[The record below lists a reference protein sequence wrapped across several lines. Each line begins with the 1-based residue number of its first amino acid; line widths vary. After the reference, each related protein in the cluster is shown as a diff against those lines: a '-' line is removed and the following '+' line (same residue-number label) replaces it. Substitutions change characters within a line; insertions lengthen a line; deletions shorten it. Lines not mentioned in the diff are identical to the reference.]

1 MKVMQKKLL
10 FYLLLV
16 LCIQVQAQTNFFKAI
31 SETDIRLKTNQLRKI
46 QPEKYHTFSLNIAAL
61 TAQIQQAP
69 MEFTAAAR
77 KNPLLLLLPL
87 ADGNFAPF
95 EIVESPIMDA
105 SLSKRY
111 PTIRTFS
118 GRGQRERNMTLR
130 CDITPNGFH
139 AVINTEAGEM
149 YLDPYAT
156 NQTENYVCYYTKDY
170 RPSLGSN
177 TLGFTC
183 GTEMDI
189 ASGEHHSV
197 GSKDVYANLR
207 NGSELATLLKYRLA
221 LAATN
226 EYCNQNGDT
235 KVSVRA
241 AMVETMNRVNNVT
254 EKEVAVR
261 MEMLDDVDT
270 LIFLTPIAD
279 PFPKGSEGK
288 DILGLIGGVI
298 NTRIGFTKYDIGH
311 VFTGVCSDVGGV
323 AGGQSCTQGKGS
335 AVSCHSEG
343 IQATPFAVSIVAH
356 EMGHQMTASHT
367 MSACDGVEPAQLS
380 SSSMIEPGSGSTI
393 MSYDGGCG
401 SQNID
406 NQYWKPNGYYHG
418 GTLDQIINWTRVDK
432 GSKCGTRVTTDNH
445 VPEISIPLGDSL
457 YIPISTPFSLTGKAF
472 DEDSDPLLFNWDQA
486 DENVLS
492 TLGVPQGNSAIFRSL
507 LPNSS
512 LTRVFPAMATILKNG
527 TDKKELLPTYK
538 RNLTLRFIARDYRAN
553 GGGTIWKDAHIKA
566 TEKAG
571 PFLVTNYNNSEPLTA
586 GDFVELKWDVANTDG
601 ALVNCKKV
609 NIILSTDAGKT
620 FSDTLVKATANDG
633 SEFVAIPNKLTNTA
647 RIMIA
652 GANHIFFDVNDK
664 NVKIEKATK
673 PGFAFATFNQT
684 PQVCLPSGGV
694 VTIKTNSLD
703 SFSNK
708 ITFDVV
714 SGLPQGAVANFT
726 QNDLNPSE
734 NTQLNFDMSNVTK
747 AGTYSIKV
755 RGIATGTDTLYR
767 TITMKVVSND
777 FSDFA
782 IVGPNGTPTES
793 TLPTLKWKPTVNAS
807 NYKVEIATSPIFGNS
822 IIDQGVS
829 NTNQY
834 IPNVTLS
841 ENTTY
846 YWRARPIN
854 ECGEANNTSIA
865 GFHTKTFI
873 CNDAVTT
880 TEVIIPVNG
889 TSESVIDVQA
899 SGVISDVNVVG
910 ITGNHK
916 LFLKFGATLVA
927 PNGKEVKLIEQNC
940 SIQSINLNNINFD
953 DETTKKLE
961 CTSSNLVGSFL
972 PKEKLATF
980 IGDTLKS
987 GTVWKLRLKSTEG
1000 GGKIKGW
1007 GLKFCYNVNLKNPFA
1022 ERNTTMPVAPG
1033 KARLV
1038 SDTFLLVKD
1047 DNNLPEELTFTLL
1060 SIPAHGTLN
1069 FQGKALKIGD
1079 TFRQSSIN
1087 SKNVSYAHSGD
1098 GSTAD
1103 AFTFAVQ
1110 DTEGGFYGSPTFK
1123 ISIDPNAPV
1132 LGVDEKDTAL
1142 EKNLS
1147 IYPNPTTG
1155 DVTIEFRSIATG
1167 NIVVQVFNPQ
1177 GQLLRNQTFNAS
1189 NRLEL
1194 NLNDLSS
1201 GVYFLAIRTSNAMAV
1216 KRVVVNK

>member
-1 MKVMQKKLL
+1 MFNYKHKP
-10 FYLLLV
+10 
-16 LCIQVQAQTNFFKAI
+16 IFFKSI
-31 SETDIRLKTNQLRKI
+31 EETEIRLESKQLRKI
-46 QPEKYHTFSLNIAAL
+46 QPEKYHVFSLNIAAL
-61 TAQIQQAP
+61 IVQLQQTP
-69 MEFTAAAR
+69 MEFTEAAR
-77 KNPLLLLLPL
+77 KKPLVIVLPL

-118 GRGQRERNMTLR
+118 GRGQRERSVTLR

-139 AVINTEAGEM
+139 AVLNTNEGEI
-149 YLDPYAT
+149 YIDPYAT
-156 NQTENYVCYYTKDY
+156 NQTEYYVCYYTKDY
-170 RPSLGSN
+170 RPSVNGN
-177 TLGFTC
+177 TVSFTC

-207 NGSELATLLKYRLA
+207 NGSQLATLLKYRLA

-226 EYCNQNGDT
+226 EYCAQFGDT

-261 MEMLDDVDT
+261 MEILDDVDT
-270 LIFLTPIAD
+270 LIFLTPITD
-279 PFPKGSEGK
+279 PFPKGEVGK

-298 NTRIGFTKYDIGH
+298 NNRIGFSKYDIGH
-311 VFTGVCSDVGGV
+311 VFTATCTDVGGV

-335 AVSCHSEG
+335 AVSCHNDG
-343 IQATPFAVSIVAH
+343 IQATPFGVTIVAH

-367 MSACDGVEPAQLS
+367 MSACDGVDPAQLS

-401 SQNID
+401 TQNID

-445 VPEISIPLGDSL
+445 IPEVSIPLGDSL
-457 YIPISTPFSLTGKAF
+457 YIPISTPFGLTGKGF
-472 DEDSDPLLFNWDQA
+472 DEDNDPLLFNWDQA
-486 DENVLS
+486 DESVLS
-492 TLGVPQGNSAIFRSL
+492 TLGVPQGNSATFRSL
-507 LPNSS
+507 QPNTN

-538 RNLTLRFIARDYRAN
+538 RNLTLRFIARDYHAN
-553 GGGTIWKDAHIKA
+553 GGGSIWKDAHIKA

-571 PFLVTNYNNSEPLTA
+571 PFLMTNYNSGEALTA
-586 GDFVELKWDVANTDG
+586 GDFVELTWDVANTDG
-601 ALVNCKKV
+601 TLVNCKKV

-620 FSDTLVKATANDG
+620 FLDTLVKATANDG
-633 SEFVAIPNKLTNTA
+633 REFVAIPNKVTSNA
-647 RIMIA
+647 RLMIA
-652 GANHIFFDVNDK
+652 GDNHIFFDVNDK
-664 NVKIEKATK
+664 NVKIEKAKKT
-673 PGFAFATFNQT
+673 GFAFASFNQT
-684 PQVCLPSGGV
+684 PQVCLPSAGLV
-694 VTIKTNSLD
+694 KIKTNSLD

-708 ITFDVV
+708 ITFEVV
-714 SGLPQGAVANFT
+714 SGLPQGAVAKFT
-726 QNDLNPSE
+726 ANDLSPTE
-734 NTQLNFDMSNVTK
+734 NTELTLDMTNVTK
-747 AGTYSIKV
+747 AGIYTIKV
-755 RGIATGTDTLYR
+755 RGRATGADTLYR
-767 TITMKVVSND
+767 TVTMNVVSNN
-777 FSDFA
+777 FSDLA
-782 IVGPNGTPTES
+782 IISPNGTPTES
-793 TLPTLKWKPTVNAS
+793 TLPTLQWKPTVNAS
-807 NYKVEIATSPIFGNS
+807 TYKVEIATSPTFGNTMV
-822 IIDQGVS
+822 DQGIS
-829 NTNQY
+829 TSKQY
-834 IPNVTLS
+834 IPNVTLN

-854 ECGEANNTSIA
+854 ECGEASIVPIA
-865 GFHTKTFI
+865 AFHTKTFI
-873 CNDAVTT
+873 CNEAATT
-880 TEVIIPVNG
+880 TETAIPANG
-889 TSESVIDVQA
+889 TSESVINVDA

-910 ITGNHK
+910 MTGSHK
-916 LFLKFGATLVA
+916 SFLKFAATLVA

-940 SIQSINLNNINFD
+940 SIQSININNINFD
-953 DETTKKLE
+953 DETTKKVE
-961 CTSSNLVGSFL
+961 CPSINLVGSFL
-972 PKEKLATF
+972 PKEKLAAFT
-980 IGDTLKS
+980 GDTLKS
-987 GTVWKLRLKSTEG
+987 GTIWKLRLKSTEG
-1000 GGKIKGW
+1000 GGKIKNW

-1060 SIPAHGTLN
+1060 SVPVHGTLN
-1069 FQGKALKIGD
+1069 FQGKALKVGD

-1087 SKNVSYAHSGD
+1087 SKNIAYTHSGD
-1098 GSTAD
+1098 GSIAD
-1103 AFTFAVQ
+1103 AFTFTVQ
-1110 DTEGGFYGSPTFK
+1110 DTEGGFYGSPTFN

-1132 LGVDEKDTAL
+1132 LGVEENNAAL

-1155 DVTIEFRSIATG
+1155 EVTIEFRAITTG
-1167 NIVVQVFNPQ
+1167 TIGVQVFNPQ
-1177 GQLLRNQTFNAS
+1177 GQLLRNQTFNTS

-1201 GVYFLAIRTSNAMAV
+1201 GVYFLAIRTNNAMAV
-1216 KRVVVNK
+1216 RGATSSGEQVMVSSNG